1 MPFGRL
7 RARVPLAELVEARAC
22 GARSVCLRNP
32 VGRWCRETG
41 RCHSRVVADDLQ
53 TDLSSRDRRAKHLR
67 LSRTFT
73 GGMGYATAGVAVL
86 GLIVSSLTGVIVSN
100 AGIEAALLAMNSVSA
115 VMLVASG
122 AVVAGLLLQ
131 WLWLRAPGQSGS
143 VPLLIGLLLMWG
155 WGRLQD
161 VVDLWGF
168 ASYPGSLEWSN
179 PDIQGRLVAATVV
192 RILGGYRMLRA
203 NKSPS
208 DPLQADPASGSEPAE
223 SGPDDGS
230 SEADDDAVNDKQH

>member
-1 MPFGRL
+1 M
-7 RARVPLAELVEARAC
+7 
-22 GARSVCLRNP
+22 
-32 VGRWCRETG
+32 
-41 RCHSRVVADDLQ
+41 ADDLQ

-100 AGIEAALLAMNSVSA
+100 AGIEAALLAMNAVSA

-192 RILGGYRMLRA
+192 SLLVWLVELVLLILGGYRMLRA

>member
-1 MPFGRL
+1 M
-7 RARVPLAELVEARAC
+7 
-22 GARSVCLRNP
+22 
-32 VGRWCRETG
+32 
-41 RCHSRVVADDLQ
+41 ADDLQ

-86 GLIVSSLTGVIVSN
+86 GLIVSSLTGAIVSN
-100 AGIEAALLAMNSVSA
+100 AGIEAALLAMNAVSA

-192 RILGGYRMLRA
+192 SLLVWLVELVLLILGGYRMLRA

>member
-1 MPFGRL
+1 M
-7 RARVPLAELVEARAC
+7 
-22 GARSVCLRNP
+22 
-32 VGRWCRETG
+32 
-41 RCHSRVVADDLQ
+41 ADDLQ
-53 TDLSSRDRRAKHLR
+53 TDLSSRDRRAEYLR

-86 GLIVSSLTGVIVSN
+86 GLIVSSLTGVIVSS
-100 AGIEAALLAMNSVSA
+100 AGIEAALLAMNAVSA

-131 WLWLRAPGQSGS
+131 WLWLRAPGQPGS

-179 PDIQGRLVAATVV
+179 PDIRGRLVAATVV
-192 RILGGYRMLRA
+192 SLLVWLVELVMLILGGYRMLRA

-223 SGPDDGS
+223 SGPDDRN
-230 SEADDDAVNDKQH
+230 SEPDDGAVDDKQH

>member
-1 MPFGRL
+1 M
-7 RARVPLAELVEARAC
+7 
-22 GARSVCLRNP
+22 
-32 VGRWCRETG
+32 
-41 RCHSRVVADDLQ
+41 ADDLQ

-192 RILGGYRMLRA
+192 SLLVWLVELVLLILGGYRMLRA